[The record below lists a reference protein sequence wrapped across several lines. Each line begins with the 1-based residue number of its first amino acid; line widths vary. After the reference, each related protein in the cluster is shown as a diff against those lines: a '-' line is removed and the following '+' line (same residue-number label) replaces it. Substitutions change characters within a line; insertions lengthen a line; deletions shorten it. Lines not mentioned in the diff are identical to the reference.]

1 MAGVIETPN
10 SFHDRFH
17 CSASDVTLAAKQA
30 RSAARYLRA
39 TKVVGPRLAAGGVQ
53 TGIVTCLRER
63 RVPFQ

>member
-17 CSASDVTLAAKQA
+17 CRASDVTLAAKQV
-30 RSAARYLRA
+30 RSVARYLRA
-39 TKVVGPRLAAGGVQ
+39 TKVFGPRLAAGSVQ
-53 TGIVTCLRER
+53 TGIVACLRER